1 MKRTAAL
8 LAAIL
13 LAFALC
19 ACGADEGEENM
30 RYANLTEMQSAEEV
44 AAQASQDALQGG
56 NDIAK
61 RATPFYT
68 SQIQYNEG
76 FFLCEDANG
85 DTGDVQLLFPVEKM
99 LEVRSFDLRTV
110 YREGTDYEIAD
121 GKLRLL
127 PDSGMRSMPLS
138 EFFLA
143 DDAAADFI
151 YNANAGEYAGKKP
164 NTDKAALYPYRYAA
178 TYIRTQTYDGY
189 VPATKGKTLSRYAQ
203 KAQSGGPVEILY
215 VGDSIGTGAGAS
227 GETDKLTDLLEKAF
241 PVLAGARAYVRN
253 ASVGGLNAAE
263 YSKVIDKQYAS
274 LREEFR
280 RSAEAAGQTVERY
293 APKADVICIAFG
305 ANDCAGHVSDA
316 VFSLQ
321 VGMIVDRFRAVN
333 PDVSIVA
340 VASMDISPKVNK
352 SAEKGG
358 APLNNYDMEK
368 YANALTDMEKEY
380 TDFACADVYH
390 VQKSLLKRKQWE
402 DLIAD
407 NLNHPCDYMQQI
419 YVQTILATL
428 AL

>member
-1 MKRTAAL
+1 MKRAAAL
-8 LAAIL
+8 IAAVL
-13 LAFALC
+13 LAFSLC
-19 ACGADEGEENM
+19 ACGTNDGEENM
-30 RYANLTEMQSAEEV
+30 RYANLTEMQSAEDV
-44 AAQASQDALQGG
+44 AANATQEALQGG

-76 FFLCEDANG
+76 FFLCEDENG
-85 DTGDVQLLFPVEKM
+85 DTADVQLLFPVEKM

-110 YREGTDYEIAD
+110 YREGTDYEVAA

-127 PDSGMRSMPLS
+127 PGSSMRSMPLS
-138 EFFLA
+138 EFFLN
-143 DDAAADFI
+143 DDAPADFI
-151 YNANAGEYAGKKP
+151 YNANAGAYAGKKP
-164 NTDKAALYPYRYAA
+164 TTDKAALYPYRYAA
-178 TYIRTQTYDGY
+178 TYIRTQVYDGF
-189 VPATKGKTLSRYAQ
+189 VPAAKGKMLSRYAQ
-203 KAQSGGPVEILY
+203 KVQSGGPVEILY
-215 VGDSIGTGAGAS
+215 AGDSIGMGAGAS
-227 GETDKLTDLLEKAF
+227 GETDKLTELLEKAF
-241 PVLAGARAYVRN
+241 PVLAGASASVRN

-263 YSKVIDKQYAS
+263 YVKVIDKQYSS

-280 RSAEAAGQTVERY
+280 RSAEAAGQTVEKY
-293 APKADVICIAFG
+293 ASMADVVIIAFG
-305 ANDCAGHVSDA
+305 ANDCAGHVSDT

-321 VGMIVDRFRAVN
+321 VGMIADRFRAVN

-368 YANALTDMEKEY
+368 YATVLSAMEREY

-390 VQKSLLKRKQWE
+390 VQKSLLKRKAWE

-419 YVQTILATL
+419 YVQTLIATL